1 MAEENELTP
10 EEYDKLA
17 DFCMATGVFGIIFHA
32 RMASEK
38 IKRTRWWM
46 E

>member
-17 DFCMATGVFGIIFHA
+17 DLQRERDELKEATRKG
-32 RMASEK
+32 
-38 IKRTRWWM
+38 
-46 E
+46 